1 MHAGRGRAGRAARAA
16 SVGSLRMSVFDNTRA
31 RSCALAALLL
41 AALCALA
48 VLVDR
53 APAQSVTDKVDELQD
68 VQSRQGGLASA
79 IEESNA
85 EIDGLMAR
93 EAEVREQEAA
103 VTEELN
109 GAQARLD
116 EATAQVEREREHLDQ
131 VKARLARAK
140 EMLRRTLVEIYKS
153 GTPDTLSV
161 ILQSASWADVI
172 AQSEYFDQ
180 IQNYDEDVIGRVQS
194 LADEVEA
201 TVARLQDARE
211 RIEKERD
218 AIAAE
223 RDELSAARADIES
236 RHADLE
242 AARAE
247 RRSALNQ
254 LEGRENQLQR
264 QLAPATTAPDGPV
277 APPGGATA
285 SLVDGQAVAPE
296 NAPAAVVSAIEAA
309 NRIAGLPYVWG
320 GGHGSFEA
328 SGYDCS
334 GAVSY
339 ALRGGGWLSSPLD
352 STGLT
357 TWGAPGAGNWVTVYA
372 HSGHTYAV
380 IAGLRWD
387 TSGTG
392 GSGPSWS
399 TAMRSSAGYVVRHP
413 SGY

>member
-1 MHAGRGRAGRAARAA
+1 
-16 SVGSLRMSVFDNTRA
+16 MSVFANTRA
-31 RSCALAALLL
+31 RSCVLAALLL

-48 VLVDR
+48 VLGDR
-53 APAQSVTDKVDELQD
+53 APAQSTVEELQG
-68 VQSRQGGLASA
+68 VQSKQGGIASA
-79 IEESNA
+79 IERSNA
-85 EIDGLMAR
+85 EIDQLMAR

-103 VTEELN
+103 VTEELS
-109 GAQARLD
+109 ATQARLD
-116 EATAQVEREREHLDQ
+116 EATAEVEQEREHLEA
-131 VKARLARAK
+131 VKDRLGRAK
-140 EMLRRTLVEIYKS
+140 EMLRRTLVELYKS

-161 ILQSASWADVI
+161 ILESASWSDVI

-180 IQNYDEDVIGRVQS
+180 IQGYDENVIARVQT
-194 LADEVEA
+194 LAAEVED
-201 TVARLQDARE
+201 TVARLQAARE
-211 RIEKERD
+211 QIEKERD
-218 AIAAE
+218 QIAAQ
-223 RDELSAARADIES
+223 RDEIAAARGAIES
-236 RHADLE
+236 RHADLV
-242 AARAE
+242 AVRAE
-247 RRSALNQ
+247 RRQALNQ
-254 LEGRENQLQR
+254 LEGREDKLQK
-264 QLAPATTAPDGPV
+264 QLAPSTTAPDSPV
-277 APPGGATA
+277 APPGGSTA
-285 SLVDGQAVAPE
+285 SLVDGQAVAPA

-339 ALRGGGWLSSPLD
+339 ALHGGGWLSSPLD

-357 TWGAPGAGNWVTVYA
+357 TWGAPGAGNWMTVYA

-399 TAMRSSAGYVVRHP
+399 TAMRSSAGYVARHP